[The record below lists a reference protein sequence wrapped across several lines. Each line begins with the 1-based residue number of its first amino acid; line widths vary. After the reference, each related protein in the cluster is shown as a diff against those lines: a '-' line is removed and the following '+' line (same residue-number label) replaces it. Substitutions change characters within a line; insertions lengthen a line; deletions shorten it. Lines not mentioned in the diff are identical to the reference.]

1 MSNVE
6 GYNNK
11 LLVATTTIKIGV
23 VDQHINMQQKSLP
36 TIMFENYW
44 ENCENRYC
52 SGIDKQ
58 WKLFLE
64 TIWSGWI

>member
-36 TIMFENYW
+36 TIMFKNYR
-44 ENCENRYC
+44 ENCENRY
-52 SGIDKQ
+52 
-58 WKLFLE
+58 
-64 TIWSGWI
+64 